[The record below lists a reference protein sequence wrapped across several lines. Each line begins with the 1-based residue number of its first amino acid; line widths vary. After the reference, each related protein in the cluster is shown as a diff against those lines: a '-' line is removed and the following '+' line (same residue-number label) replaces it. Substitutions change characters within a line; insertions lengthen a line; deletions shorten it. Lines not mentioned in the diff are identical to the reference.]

1 MSLPSGVDM
10 SNLMQQHPVLGALP
24 PAFFLRA
31 ASERYQRTPKC
42 ARCRN
47 HGVVSALKGHKRYC
61 RWRDCVC
68 AKCTLIAERQR
79 VMAAQVALRRQQ
91 AQEENEVRDL
101 GLLYGT
107 TTGVHGVGQTPPSDP
122 VGVQTGVG
130 QFHGGIPSP
139 PNDPEGATHHSYT
152 SADADTDVPR
162 LRTEHMHS
170 AYSPNRSEP
179 DSPGP
184 KRQRISTETDHETE
198 SESSPGSPRHG
209 KSALF
214 SLPLDKQSPRQTGPP
229 SSPES
234 DLDVDSTP
242 DDSIAPENLSLK
254 KDASVYTKPVTG
266 LVPVV
271 NGGSGGGGGGAGFLP
286 YNQQPPA
293 ATQYQQSQVPL
304 GVTGASQASNQRSP
318 VDVLLRVFPNRRR
331 SEVELLLQRYRG
343 DVVQAME
350 AMLCGD
356 DALLS
361 PISVPT
367 PSPSFTVKSAFSPL
381 MPSGTFSSPTVRY
394 SFLQQA
400 HTKRFLSAP
409 YTGTGYLSTILQDPE
424 QQQQQQQQQQ
434 PDQQG
439 VGQNCAPAAA
449 NSPCVDGSE

>member
-107 TTGVHGVGQTPPSDP
+107 TGVHGVGQTPASDS
-122 VGVQTGVG
+122 VGSVQSVG

-139 PNDPEGATHHSYT
+139 PNDAESGGTHHSYT
-152 SADADTDVPR
+152 SADADTDVQR
-162 LRTEHMHS
+162 LRSEHMHS

-198 SESSPGSPRHG
+198 SESSPSSPRH
-209 KSALF
+209 KSSLF
-214 SLPLDKQSPRQTGPP
+214 SLPLDKQSPSQTGPP

-254 KDASVYTKPVTG
+254 KDPANVYTKPAAT
-266 LVPVV
+266 LVPVT
-271 NGGSGGGGGGAGFLP
+271 NGGTGFLP
-286 YNQQPPA
+286 YNQPPAA
-293 ATQYQQSQVPL
+293 ATQYQQAL
-304 GVTGASQASNQRSP
+304 GVSASQASSQRSP

-356 DALLS
+356 DALHS

-367 PSPSFTVKSAFSPL
+367 PSPSFAVKSAFSPL

-409 YTGTGYLSTILQDPE
+409 YTGTGYLPTILQDPE
-424 QQQQQQQQQQ
+424 QQQQQQQPQQL
-434 PDQQG
+434 DQQTI
-439 VGQNCAPAAA
+439 GQHCAPA
-449 NSPCVDGSE
+449 NSPCVDGAE

>member
-1 MSLPSGVDM
+1 
-10 SNLMQQHPVLGALP
+10 
-24 PAFFLRA
+24 
-31 ASERYQRTPKC
+31 
-42 ARCRN
+42 
-47 HGVVSALKGHKRYC
+47 
-61 RWRDCVC
+61 
-68 AKCTLIAERQR
+68 
-79 VMAAQVALRRQQ
+79 MAAQVALRRQQ

-107 TTGVHGVGQTPPSDP
+107 TGVHGVGQTPASDS
-122 VGVQTGVG
+122 VGSVQSVG

-139 PNDPEGATHHSYT
+139 PNDAESGGTHHSYT
-152 SADADTDVPR
+152 SADADTDVQR
-162 LRTEHMHS
+162 LRSEHMHS

-198 SESSPGSPRHG
+198 SESSPSSPRH
-209 KSALF
+209 KSSLF
-214 SLPLDKQSPRQTGPP
+214 SLPLDKQSPSQTGPP

-254 KDASVYTKPVTG
+254 KDPANVYTKPAAT
-266 LVPVV
+266 LVPVT
-271 NGGSGGGGGGAGFLP
+271 NGGTGFLP
-286 YNQQPPA
+286 YNQPPAA
-293 ATQYQQSQVPL
+293 ATQYQQAL
-304 GVTGASQASNQRSP
+304 GVSASQASSQRSP

-356 DALLS
+356 DALHS

-367 PSPSFTVKSAFSPL
+367 PSPSFAVKSAFSPL

-409 YTGTGYLSTILQDPE
+409 YTGTGYLPTILQDPE
-424 QQQQQQQQQQ
+424 QQQQQQQPQQL
-434 PDQQG
+434 DQQTI
-439 VGQNCAPAAA
+439 GQHCAPA
-449 NSPCVDGSE
+449 NSPCVDGAE

>member
-107 TTGVHGVGQTPPSDP
+107 TGVHGVGQTPASDS
-122 VGVQTGVG
+122 VGSVQSVG

-139 PNDPEGATHHSYT
+139 PNDAESGGTHHSYT
-152 SADADTDVPR
+152 SADADTDVQR
-162 LRTEHMHS
+162 LRSEHMHS

-198 SESSPGSPRHG
+198 SESSPSSPRH
-209 KSALF
+209 KSSLF
-214 SLPLDKQSPRQTGPP
+214 SLPLDKQSPSQTGPP

-254 KDASVYTKPVTG
+254 KDPANVYTKPAAT
-266 LVPVV
+266 LVPVT
-271 NGGSGGGGGGAGFLP
+271 NGGTGFLP
-286 YNQQPPA
+286 YNQPPAA
-293 ATQYQQSQVPL
+293 ATQYQQAL
-304 GVTGASQASNQRSP
+304 GVSASQASSQRSP

-356 DALLS
+356 DALHS

-367 PSPSFTVKSAFSPL
+367 PSPSFAVKSAFSPL

-409 YTGTGYLSTILQDPE
+409 YTGTGYLPTILQDPE
-424 QQQQQQQQQQ
+424 QQQQQQPQQL
-434 PDQQG
+434 DQQTI
-439 VGQNCAPAAA
+439 GQHCAPA
-449 NSPCVDGSE
+449 NSPCVDGAE

>member
-107 TTGVHGVGQTPPSDP
+107 TGVHGVGQTPASDS
-122 VGVQTGVG
+122 VGSVQSVG

-139 PNDPEGATHHSYT
+139 PNDAESGGTHHSYT
-152 SADADTDVPR
+152 SADADTDVQR
-162 LRTEHMHS
+162 LRSEHMHS

-198 SESSPGSPRHG
+198 SESSPSSPRH
-209 KSALF
+209 KSSLF
-214 SLPLDKQSPRQTGPP
+214 SLPLDKQSPSQTGPP

-254 KDASVYTKPVTG
+254 KDPANVYTKPAAT
-266 LVPVV
+266 LVPVT
-271 NGGSGGGGGGAGFLP
+271 NGGTGFLP
-286 YNQQPPA
+286 YNQPPAA
-293 ATQYQQSQVPL
+293 ATQYQQAL
-304 GVTGASQASNQRSP
+304 GVSASQASSQRSP

-356 DALLS
+356 DALHS
-361 PISVPT
+361 PI
-367 PSPSFTVKSAFSPL
+367 
-381 MPSGTFSSPTVRY
+381 SPTVRY

-409 YTGTGYLSTILQDPE
+409 YTGTGYLPTILQDPE
-424 QQQQQQQQQQ
+424 QQQQQQQQQPQ
-434 PDQQG
+434 QLDQQTI
-439 VGQNCAPAAA
+439 GQHCAPA
-449 NSPCVDGSE
+449 NSPCVDGAE

>member
-107 TTGVHGVGQTPPSDP
+107 GGVQSVGQTPATTSST
-122 VGVQTGVG
+122 TGVTITPSG
-130 QFHGGIPSP
+130 ETVVSTAVQFHGGIPSP
-139 PNDPEGATHHSYT
+139 PNDAESTTHHSYT
-152 SADADTDVPR
+152 STDTDINR
-162 LRTEHMHS
+162 LRMEHMHS
-170 AYSPNRSEP
+170 GYSPNRSEP

-184 KRQRISTETDHETE
+184 KRQRISTETDHDTE
-198 SESSPGSPRHG
+198 SESLPSSPQRR
-209 KSALF
+209 LTIF
-214 SLPLDKQSPRQTGPP
+214 SGLACDRRTPNRTGGPP

-242 DDSIAPENLSLK
+242 DDSVAPENLSLK
-254 KDASVYTKPVTG
+254 KDSVYTKPTS
-266 LVPVV
+266 LVPVS
-271 NGGSGGGGGGAGFLP
+271 NGHSGTGFLP
-286 YNQQPPA
+286 YSHRSSPCSP
-293 ATQYQQSQVPL
+293 YQHNVGITSSS
-304 GVTGASQASNQRSP
+304 AQRSP

-331 SEVELLLQRYRG
+331 NEVELLLQRYRG

-356 DALLS
+356 DVLPTS
-361 PISVPT
+361 ISVPT
-367 PSPSFTVKSAFSPL
+367 PSPSFAVKSAFSPL
-381 MPSGTFSSPTVRY
+381 MPSATFTSPTMRY
-394 SFLQQA
+394 SFLQQQQA
-400 HTKRFLSAP
+400 QHTKRFLSAP
-409 YTGTGYLSTILQDPE
+409 YSGTGYLSTVLQDPDHTA
-424 QQQQQQQQQQ
+424 QQQQQQQQE
-434 PDQQG
+434 PTSSAG
-439 VGQNCAPAAA
+439 I
-449 NSPCVDGSE
+449 GSLESSE

>member
-107 TTGVHGVGQTPPSDP
+107 TGVHGVGQTPASDS
-122 VGVQTGVG
+122 VGSVQSVG

-139 PNDPEGATHHSYT
+139 PNDAESGGTHHSYT
-152 SADADTDVPR
+152 SADADTDVQR
-162 LRTEHMHS
+162 LRSEHMHS

-198 SESSPGSPRHG
+198 SESSPSSPRH
-209 KSALF
+209 KSSLF
-214 SLPLDKQSPRQTGPP
+214 SLPLDKQSPSQTGPP

-254 KDASVYTKPVTG
+254 KDPANVYTKPAAT
-266 LVPVV
+266 LVPVT
-271 NGGSGGGGGGAGFLP
+271 NGGTGFLP
-286 YNQQPPA
+286 YNQPPAA
-293 ATQYQQSQVPL
+293 ATQYQQAL
-304 GVTGASQASNQRSP
+304 GVSASQASSQRSP

-356 DALLS
+356 DALHS

-367 PSPSFTVKSAFSPL
+367 PSPSFAVKSAFSPL

-409 YTGTGYLSTILQDPE
+409 YTGTGYLPTILQDPE
-424 QQQQQQQQQQ
+424 QQQQQQPQQH
-434 PDQQG
+434 DQQTI
-439 VGQNCAPAAA
+439 GQHCAPA
-449 NSPCVDGSE
+449 NSPCVDGAE